1 MANRKPLVLINGQ
14 LAQLPDGDV
23 LLGTVSEV
31 DVTEMQA
38 KEAVSAGMAV
48 YCSAGFQVLKAVN
61 DTAAKAEVMGL
72 AKADAALDAYTK
84 VQAEGFF
91 ELADWTA
98 VIGSA
103 TLTPGTEYFLDA
115 TAGLLTSTPPATGY
129 SVLVG
134 RAVKPTMLQL
144 KIGTPIAL

>member
-1 MANRKPLVLINGQ
+1 MADRKPLVLINGQ

-23 LLGTVSEV
+23 LVGTVSEV

-38 KEAVSAGMAV
+38 KEAVSAGMAM
-48 YCSAGFQVLKAVN
+48 YCSAAFEVLKAAN

-72 AKADAALDAYTK
+72 AKTDAALDAYVK
-84 VQAEGFF
+84 VQGEGFF

-98 VIGSA
+98 ATGSA
-103 TLTPGTEYFLDA
+103 ALAPGQEYFLDA
-115 TAGLLTSTPPATGY
+115 TAGLLTSTPPAAGY

-134 RAVKPTMLQL
+134 RAVKPTVLQL